1 MKREMRLGRHLTCKR
16 DGQAL
21 RSEKRSSQQSA
32 ETVAWGKKIVPTK
45 DLPKLCGR
53 GDATRTRNRRFWR
66 PLLYQLSH
74 SPKSIMII
82 Y

>member
-32 ETVAWGKKIVPTK
+32 ETVAWNKKIVPTRSCRNYVAGETRLEHATGGFG
-45 DLPKLCGR
+45 DRCSTVEPLP
-53 GDATRTRNRRFWR
+53 
-66 PLLYQLSH
+66 
-74 SPKSIMII
+74 
-82 Y
+82 

>member
-32 ETVAWGKKIVPTK
+32 ETVA
-45 DLPKLCGR
+45 
-53 GDATRTRNRRFWR
+53 
-66 PLLYQLSH
+66 
-74 SPKSIMII
+74 
-82 Y
+82 